1 MQTSQTNVSDVYS
14 ENYVFWWYTLWT
26 CCERLSSLTL
36 TEFLN
41 FSIWMKFKLSDIFN
55 RQKPILSSG
64 YVKNFN
70 IPAKM
75 ICPWGCLLAKST
87 FYCPCIPQFS
97 TALESLFF
105 TVKFDAKRN
114 FWFPCQLFGEMI
126 QKPLLL
132 NRDNNAKHLVLPYSV
147 LCLDKHLLAWHKVR
161 TVGWHK

>member
-1 MQTSQTNVSDVYS
+1 
-14 ENYVFWWYTLWT
+14 
-26 CCERLSSLTL
+26 
-36 TEFLN
+36 
-41 FSIWMKFKLSDIFN
+41 
-55 RQKPILSSG
+55 
-64 YVKNFN
+64 
-70 IPAKM
+70 M

-105 TVKFDAKRN
+105 TVTFDAKRN
-114 FWFPCQLFGEMI
+114 FWFPCRLFGEMI

-161 TVGWHK
+161 TVGWHKQDHCPSGIDCISNVPCVMNSHIIWKQGNLRVCSCRLKLWSERNQWTNGGHTCIVRA